1 LRVDVRCER
10 CGREYVFDDDQLT
23 DVGVLVRCTRCDHT
37 FRIRREGPVSA
48 APHPAPPAE
57 VARASDGGIMD
68 PAAKSWLIRQPAG
81 NVISF
86 ESLSTLRHWIASGK
100 VGRDDEISR
109 SGSLWRKLGAV
120 PEFQGLFVPQAAS
133 AHAPALP
140 FQSTRDLGDAGDA
153 APIVAAPGEAPLPPP
168 RTDSGGFDIGVPFAP
183 VVERAPAWVD
193 TDPKSAS
200 RTEPDLQARS
210 SLALAETAPPSP
222 KPSAPPTDA
231 WSDAGASGIGEGAAF
246 AGMGDEDD
254 DVPIARW
261 QRRRKRRIIVG
272 VSIAIVV
279 LAAGGLFLFNRPL
292 FLRILGLAGGDAAPS
307 QPVPAPTGTTAP
319 SAPTPSGS
327 AVAPASASPSPPSAP
342 SLSPT
347 SAVGASPALGPS
359 PAAPAAT
366 GAPTAPPKP
375 SAPTALAPP
384 VMPQKRV
391 DEGAASKPKRRTVA
405 QTLAAARRLR
415 KQNPKAALRLY
426 AEALARGGGA
436 SAHAGK
442 GWTYLELAEYSLAA
456 RSFQAA
462 IQRGQG
468 RDSYIG
474 LGTAYKRLNQRARA
488 RAQFKR
494 YLELYPDGDDA
505 PVARTNLD
513 ALAD

>member
-1 LRVDVRCER
+1 M
-10 CGREYVFDDDQLT
+10 
-23 DVGVLVRCTRCDHT
+23 
-37 FRIRREGPVSA
+37 
-48 APHPAPPAE
+48 
-57 VARASDGGIMD
+57 ARASDGGSAD
-68 PAAKSWLIRQPAG
+68 SAAKSWLIRQPAG

-120 PEFQGLFVPQAAS
+120 PEFQGLFVPQAAA

-140 FQSTRDLGDAGDA
+140 FQSTRDLRDTGDA
-153 APIVAAPGEAPLPPP
+153 APIVAAPAEAPPPPP

-183 VVERAPAWVD
+183 VVQRAPAWVD
-193 TDPKSAS
+193 TDPNSAS
-200 RTEPDLQARS
+200 RTEPDLHARS
-210 SLALAETAPPSP
+210 SFALAETAPPSP
-222 KPSAPPTDA
+222 KPSAPSSDA
-231 WSDAGASGIGEGAAF
+231 WSYASASGIGEGAAF
-246 AGMGDEDD
+246 AGTGDEDD

-261 QRRRKRRIIVG
+261 QRRRQRRIIAG
-272 VSIAIVV
+272 VSLAIVV

-292 FLRILGLAGGDAAPS
+292 FLRILGFGGGDAAPS
-307 QPVPAPTGTTAP
+307 QPALAPTGTSPP
-319 SAPTPSGS
+319 SAPTPSDS
-327 AVAPASASPSPPSAP
+327 AVAPASASLPLPSAP

-347 SAVGASPALGPS
+347 SASGTSRAIGPS
-359 PAAPAAT
+359 PAAPTAT
-366 GAPTAPPKP
+366 PAPTAPPKP
-375 SAPTALAPP
+375 SVPSAIAPP
-384 VMPQKRV
+384 AKGVPQKRV

-415 KQNPKAALRLY
+415 KQNPRAALRLY
-426 AEALARGGGA
+426 AEALARGAGA

-494 YLELYPDGDDA
+494 YLELYPDGEDA